1 MTRYEG
7 PDEAAELLRELDET
21 GVERVM
27 LQHLRHTDIEAVEA
41 IGQLGRDG

>member
-7 PDEAAELLRELDET
+7 AEEAAELLRKLDEA

-27 LQHLRHTDIEAVEA
+27 LQLADHADIEAVEA
-41 IGQLGRDG
+41 IGELGRDG